1 MKTEVMVRSRIEDPE
16 ILQQR
21 RQLSQSKSVS
31 ELAQIQSMAD
41 FPIPSTIEKLMV
53 KKEGAGGPTGEP
65 KPPMTP
71 ARIQENIYATLPKSL
86 KSEVLVRA
94 RVENPEVRQNRYEL
108 TQSKSVSE
116 LAQVRNLAEFPLPTP
131 IENLIHGKTALTIP
145 MPGPR

>member
-53 KKEGAGGPTGEP
+53 KKEAGTSEA

-71 ARIQENIYATLPKSL
+71 ARIQENIYSH
-86 KSEVLVRA
+86 V
-94 RVENPEVRQNRYEL
+94 
-108 TQSKSVSE
+108 
-116 LAQVRNLAEFPLPTP
+116 
-131 IENLIHGKTALTIP
+131 
-145 MPGPR
+145 

>member
-131 IENLIHGKTALTIP
+131 IENLILGKTALTIP

>member
-1 MKTEVMVRSRIEDPE
+1 
-16 ILQQR
+16 
-21 RQLSQSKSVS
+21 
-31 ELAQIQSMAD
+31 
-41 FPIPSTIEKLMV
+41 MV
-53 KKEGAGGPTGEP
+53 KKEGTTSSEA

-94 RVENPEVRQNRYEL
+94 RVESPEVRQNRYEL

-131 IENLIHGKTALTIP
+131 IENLIHGKTALNLP
-145 MPGPR
+145 MPGQR

>member
-53 KKEGAGGPTGEP
+53 KKEAGTSTSEA

-94 RVENPEVRQNRYEL
+94 RVESPEVRQNRYEL

-116 LAQVRNLAEFPLPTP
+116 LSQVRNLAEFPLPTP
-131 IENLIHGKTALTIP
+131 IENLIQGKTALTLP
-145 MPGPR
+145 MPGQR

>member
-53 KKEGAGGPTGEP
+53 KKEAGTSTSEA

-94 RVENPEVRQNRYEL
+94 RVESPEVRQNRYEL

-131 IENLIHGKTALTIP
+131 IEKLIQGKTALNLP
-145 MPGPR
+145 MPGQR